1 MTILNIKPGGQGAT
15 EAPGGPKGAG
25 AVIDVDERSFQQ
37 EVVERSRS
45 VPVVIDFWAP
55 WCGPCRTLGPT
66 LEKLAGES
74 KGAWVLAKVNVDNNP
89 RLAQAFGVQGIPAV
103 KAVHDGKLVDEF
115 TGALPESQV
124 RTWLKR
130 FVPDSASQQIE
141 DLAGLEASEPL
152 VAEQRYRQMLAKEP
166 TNDDARLGLGRLL
179 VQAGSPEGATLL
191 GGIKLGA
198 PQHAQAQ
205 AWLILA
211 ALFAE
216 AEESEAFELLG
227 RVDENP
233 GDWEARYLLAA
244 HQIKGGRHADAVEL
258 LLKIVATN
266 RAFREDGARK
276 ALLALF
282 TALGDQHPLVAPG
295 RRQLA
300 NLLF

>member
-1 MTILNIKPGGQGAT
+1 VEGHVTILDLK
-15 EAPGGPKGAG
+15 PKGSAGAQAVPG

-45 VPVVIDFWAP
+45 TPVVIDFWAP

-66 LEKLAGES
+66 LEKLANEA

-103 KAVHDGKLVDEF
+103 KAVFDGKLVDEF

-130 FVPDSASQQIE
+130 FVPESAAKQAE
-141 DLAGLEASEPL
+141 DLAALEARDPRG
-152 VAEQRYRQMLAKEP
+152 AEQRYRQALAAEP
-166 TNDDARLGLGRLL
+166 ANDDARLGLGRLL
-179 VQAGSPEGATLL
+179 VQAGSPEGAELL
-191 GGIKLGA
+191 AAIKLGA

-205 AWLILA
+205 AWLTLA
-211 ALFAE
+211 GLMAE
-216 AEESEAFELLG
+216 TEGGDPFELLG
-227 RVDENP
+227 RVDQSP
-233 GDWEARYLLAA
+233 GDWEARFQLAA
-244 HQIKGGRHADAVEL
+244 HQIKGGRHADAIEQL
-258 LLKIVATN
+258 LAIVAGN

-282 TALGDQHPLVAPG
+282 IALGDQSPLVPPG
-295 RRQLA
+295 RKQLA

>member
-1 MTILNIKPGGQGAT
+1 MTILNIKPGGQGAS
-15 EAPGGPKGAG
+15 APGGPKGAG

-130 FVPDSASQQIE
+130 FVPDSASQQLE
-141 DLAGLEASEPL
+141 DLAALEAHEPL

-191 GGIKLGA
+191 GGIKLGS

-216 AEESEAFELLG
+216 AEASEAFELLG
-227 RVDENP
+227 RVDESP
-233 GDWEARYLLAA
+233 SDWDARYLLAA
-244 HQIKGGRHADAVEL
+244 HQIKGGRHADAVDL
-258 LLKIVATN
+258 LLKIVAAN
-266 RAFREDGARK
+266 RAFRDDGARK